1 MQAPPVLLIHGFAS
15 SFDRNWRDTGFADLL
30 SDAGRH
36 VIGPDLLG
44 HGRADKPHDPAAYA
58 DLEAG
63 VEAALPPEGPI
74 DAVGFSL
81 GARVLLGIAA
91 RHPERFHKIVVGGV
105 GANLFRGGDPEPIA
119 RAVEGD
125 VDTVPGGGPNPYADH
140 PVARFFAAAAAGSG
154 NDPKALAACLRRQD
168 DGVSG
173 TALANITC
181 PVLVV
186 LGDQDFAGPA
196 DPLMDALPNA
206 KLLTLPRCDHFAT
219 PRDFRFLDATLDF
232 LGAQPA

>member
-1 MQAPPVLLIHGFAS
+1 MQAPPVLLVHGFAS
-15 SFDRNWRDTGFADLL
+15 SFERNWRDTGFADLL
-30 SDAGRH
+30 ADAGRP

-63 VEAALPPEGPI
+63 VEEQLPPDGAI

-81 GARVLLGIAA
+81 GARVLLGIAS
-91 RHPERFHKIVVGGV
+91 RRPERFSRIVVGGV
-105 GANLFRGGDPEPIA
+105 GANLFRGGDPEPVA
-119 RAVEGD
+119 RAVEGE
-125 VDTVPGGGPNPYADH
+125 VDAEH

-154 NDPKALAACLRRQD
+154 NDPKALAACLRRAE
-168 DGVSG
+168 SPLSPE
-173 TALANITC
+173 ALGRITC

-196 DPLMDALPNA
+196 DPLIDALPNA
-206 KLLTLPRCDHFAT
+206 RLLTLSRCDHFAT
-219 PRDFRFLDATLDF
+219 PKDFRFLDATLDF
-232 LGAQPA
+232 LEAQPA

>member
-1 MQAPPVLLIHGFAS
+1 MQAPPVLLVHGFAS
-15 SFDRNWRDTGFADLL
+15 SFERNWRDTGFADLL
-30 SDAGRH
+30 ADAGRE

-63 VEAALPPEGPI
+63 VEEQLPPEGAI

-81 GARVLLGIAA
+81 GARVLLGIAS
-91 RHPERFHKIVVGGV
+91 RRPERFARIVVGGV
-105 GANLFRGGDPEPIA
+105 GANLLRGGDPEPVA
-119 RAVEGD
+119 RAVEGE
-125 VDTVPGGGPNPYADH
+125 VDAEH

-154 NDPKALAACLRRQD
+154 NDPKALAACLRRPETPLSPE
-168 DGVSG
+168 G
-173 TALANITC
+173 LARITC

-196 DPLMDALPNA
+196 EPLMEALPNA
-206 KLLTLPRCDHFAT
+206 RLLTLTRCDHFAT
-219 PRDFRFLDATLDF
+219 PKDFRFLDATLDF
-232 LGAQPA
+232 LEAQPA